1 MLSGIYE
8 LPVAVIVIGSGLLAC
23 FFGNRLF
30 RLVISVYGFIFG
42 VYLTDL
48 VFEVTE
54 TTWIIITSILGGL
67 SGALIFW
74 SVYLFVVALVGA
86 GLSVLITDFVFRY
99 FEYELKLGIVVV
111 VAIFGAYISF
121 RLQRMAVILGTA
133 FGGAWTVLVGISLL
147 GFIPDMTLSS
157 NQFFDNFSVGLEF
170 APEWVKGFWLILSA
184 LGALLQIRMSKSIW

>member
-1 MLSGIYE
+1 M
-8 LPVAVIVIGSGLLAC
+8 PQIGW
-23 FFGNRLF
+23 
-30 RLVISVYGFIFG
+30 
-42 VYLTDL
+42 
-48 VFEVTE
+48 FE
-54 TTWIIITSILGGL
+54 IL
-67 SGALIFW
+67 
-74 SVYLFVVALVGA
+74 
-86 GLSVLITDFVFRY
+86 
-99 FEYELKLGIVVV
+99 IVVV